1 MGLEFVDHIARVIPT
16 IKQPEKPLSLR
27 EKMYW
32 TAGIIAVYFLLYNTY
47 AVGVN
52 QQAVSQPFLQLIS
65 IVFAAKIGSLITVG
79 IGPIVLSSI
88 VLQLISGSGLLK
100 IDMNDPTQKA
110 RFQTIQKVAAM
121 ALAVV
126 EAVIFVSTGYVP
138 VSTMAAVPIVIL
150 QLAVGAI
157 TIIYL
162 DEMMTKYGVT
172 SGINV
177 FIACGVSYAIVAG
190 TFSILIPE
198 AVAALNPAM
207 GGGGAAAIP
216 NAILAFGPLFFAII
230 VFLVSIYVYDMKVE
244 LPLAFEQFR
253 GIGGRL
259 PIPFLYVSVL
269 PVILA
274 SSLEL
279 SLTVWFRVLAGVHGT
294 FQNLVRFIAYYQPVS
309 NGAGG
314 STLTLTG
321 GVTYLIS
328 PSFPL
333 PYSANYGGIG
343 NYGTYFNYIITHTTT
358 LFLPWGGTAL
368 VPEWIHVIVYTVVL
382 VVLCVIFG
390 KFWIEMT
397 GQSPKNLAEQ
407 IDTGGWQIPGFRRDP
422 RIVENVLNKYIPTL
436 AVLGSIFVG
445 LLAAAATLSGA
456 IGSGM
461 GILLTVGIIYMLYQQ
476 LEREGLYQTYPILEK
491 IAK

>member
-1 MGLEFVDHIARVIPT
+1 MALEFADKISYIIPS
-16 IKQPEKPLSLR
+16 IKQPDKPLSLR
-27 EKMYW
+27 EKMGW
-32 TAGIIAVYFLLYNTY
+32 TAGILAVYFLLYNTY

-88 VLQLISGSGLLK
+88 VLQLIMGSGLVK
-100 IDMNDPTQKA
+100 IDMSDMAQKA
-110 RFQTIQKVAAM
+110 RFQTIQKLAAIS
-121 ALAVV
+121 LAVI
-126 EAVIFVSTGYVP
+126 ESLIFVATGYVP
-138 VSTMAAVPIVIL
+138 ISSPAVFPIVVL

-162 DEMMTKYGVT
+162 DEMMTKYGIT
-172 SGINV
+172 SGINL

-190 TFSILIPE
+190 TFSILLPE
-198 AVAALNPAM
+198 AIAALSPAA

-216 NAILAFGPLFFAII
+216 NAILSFGPLFFAII
-230 VFLVSIYVYDMKVE
+230 VFLISIYVYDMKVE

-253 GIGGRL
+253 GVGGRL

-279 SLTVWFRVLAGVHGT
+279 SMTVWFRALAGITGT
-294 FQNLVRFIAYYQPVS
+294 FQNLARFIAYYQPI
-309 NGAGG
+309 NGQQQLVGG
-314 STLTLTG
+314 I
-321 GVTYLIS
+321 TYLIS

-343 NYGTYFNYIITHTTT
+343 GYGPYFTYLLNHPTS
-358 LFLPWGGTAL
+358 LFLPWGGIVM
-368 VPEWIHVIVYTVVL
+368 VPEWIHMIVYTVVL
-382 VVLCVIFG
+382 VILCVVFG

-436 AVLGSIFVG
+436 AVLGSVFVG
-445 LLAAAATLSGA
+445 LLAALATLSGA

-476 LEREGLYQTYPILEK
+476 LEREGVYQTYPILEK

>member
-1 MGLEFVDHIARVIPT
+1 
-16 IKQPEKPLSLR
+16 
-27 EKMYW
+27 
-32 TAGIIAVYFLLYNTY
+32 
-47 AVGVN
+47 
-52 QQAVSQPFLQLIS
+52 
-65 IVFAAKIGSLITVG
+65 
-79 IGPIVLSSI
+79 
-88 VLQLISGSGLLK
+88 
-100 IDMNDPTQKA
+100 
-110 RFQTIQKVAAM
+110 M

>member
-1 MGLEFVDHIARVIPT
+1 MGLEFADKLSYLIPS
-16 IKQPEKPLSLR
+16 IKMPEKPLSLR

-32 TAGIIAVYFLLYNTY
+32 TVGIIAVYFLLYNTY

-52 QQAVSQPFLQLIS
+52 QQAVSQPFLQLVS
-65 IVFAAKIGSLITVG
+65 IIFAAKIGSLITVG

-100 IDMNDPTQKA
+100 IDMNDPIQKA
-110 RFQTIQKVAAM
+110 RFQTIQKLAAIC
-121 ALAVV
+121 LAVV
-126 EAVIFVSTGYVP
+126 ESVIFVSTGYVP
-138 VSTMAAVPIVIL
+138 ISSSAVLGIVIL
-150 QLAVGAI
+150 QLAIGAI

-172 SGINV
+172 SGINL

-190 TFSILIPE
+190 TFSILLPE
-198 AVAALNPAM
+198 AIAAISPAA

-216 NAILAFGPLFFAII
+216 NAILAFGPLFFAVI
-230 VFLVSIYVYDMKVE
+230 VFLISIYVYDMKVE
-244 LPLAFEQFR
+244 LPLAFGQFH

-279 SLTVWFRVLAGVHGT
+279 SLTVWFRVFAGVTGT
-294 FQNLVRFIAYYQPVS
+294 FQNLARFVAYYQPV
-309 NGAGG
+309 NGQQQLVGG
-314 STLTLTG
+314 I
-321 GVTYLIS
+321 TYLIS

-333 PYSANYGGIG
+333 PYSASYGGIG
-343 NYGTYFNYIITHTTT
+343 NYGTYFTYLISHTTQ
-358 LFLPWGGTAL
+358 LFLPWGGLVL
-368 VPEWIHVIVYTVVL
+368 VPEWVHMILYTVVL
-382 VVLCVIFG
+382 VILCIVFG

-397 GQSPKNLAEQ
+397 GQSPKNMAEQ

-445 LLAAAATLSGA
+445 LLAALATLTGA

-476 LEREGLYQTYPILEK
+476 LEKEGLRQTYPIIDK